1 MTQPY
6 APALLALLVLSGC
19 NAPPSSAPAST
30 APTLAAADP
39 SPSATAATAEV
50 LERHMKTFG
59 AADLEGV
66 MADYAPTAVM
76 LTPGGPVVGT
86 EALRKGFQAVLAE
99 WSKPGT
105 TFTLKQK
112 TVEGEHAFIAWD
124 AETADNVY
132 EGAMDGFVVRD
143 GKIVAH
149 FFAGKITPK
158 PKP

>member
-1 MTQPY
+1 MTRPC

-19 NAPPSSAPAST
+19 NAPPAKAPAST
-30 APTLAAADP
+30 APTLEPA
-39 SPSATAATAEV
+39 SATSQATATTAEV
-50 LERHMKTFG
+50 LDRHMRTFG
-59 AADLEGV
+59 AGDLEGV

-76 LTPGGPVVGT
+76 LTPGGPVAGT
-86 EALRKGFQAVLAE
+86 EALRKNFQAVLAE

-105 TFTLKQK
+105 KFTLKQK
-112 TVEGEHAFIAWD
+112 AVEGEHAFIAWD

-158 PKP
+158 AKP

>member
-1 MTQPY
+1 MTCRV
-6 APALLALLVLSGC
+6 ALLLGIVALAACG
-19 NAPPSSAPAST
+19 APPSTPPESSAPAAV
-30 APTLAAADP
+30 APNVR
-39 SPSATAATAEV
+39 ATTAEV

-76 LTPGGPVVGT
+76 LTPGGPVTGT
-86 EALRKGFQAVLAE
+86 EALRKNFQAVLAE

-105 TFTLKQK
+105 KFTLKQK

-158 PKP
+158 PKSLVPSP

>member
-1 MTQPY
+1 MMRRY
-6 APALLALLVLSGC
+6 APGLLALVVLAGC
-19 NAPPSSAPAST
+19 NASPSNAPASA
-30 APTLAAADP
+30 APTLAPADATP
-39 SPSATAATAEV
+39 NATAATSEV

-76 LTPGGPVVGT
+76 LTPGGPIAGT
-86 EALRKGFQAVLAE
+86 EALRKNFQAVLAE

-105 TFTLKQK
+105 KFTLKQK

-124 AETADNVY
+124 AETADNIY
-132 EGAMDGFVVRD
+132 EGGMDGFVVRD

-149 FFAGKITPK
+149 FFSGKITPK
-158 PKP
+158 SKP

>member
-1 MTQPY
+1 MTRRY
-6 APALLALLVLSGC
+6 APALLVLLVLSGC

-30 APTLAAADP
+30 APTLEPAR
-39 SPSATAATAEV
+39 ATATTAEV

-66 MADYAPTAVM
+66 MADYASTAVM
-76 LTPGGPVVGT
+76 LTPGGPVAGT
-86 EALRKGFQAVLAE
+86 EALRKNFQAVLAE

-105 TFTLKQK
+105 KFTLKQK

-158 PKP
+158 AKP